1 MILLIRVAPILGLGT
16 AAAILGYHLASFIP
30 VVDGIYLV
38 LLFLGLFLSMII
50 LNTEPGWNMV
60 FFLGFALAAGTLLYW
75 FGANIKQSY
84 TWILLIILLVISFF
98 GGSLP
103 EERFAWATRV
113 FFPITVLYLTG
124 WILFF
129 IAQISGVYKLI
140 WIITGLVLFTL
151 ITIGVLVRGKTI
163 NRTDS
168 PVPLAIELFVVIF
181 NIYWMSFL
189 L

>member
-1 MILLIRVAPILGLGT
+1 MILLIRVVPILGLGT

-30 VVDGIYLV
+30 VVGGIYLV
-38 LLFLGLFLSMII
+38 LLFLGLFLSMTI

-84 TWILLIILLVISFF
+84 TWILLVISFI

-103 EERFAWATRV
+103 KERFARATRV

-129 IAQISGVYKLI
+129 IVQISGVYKLI

-181 NIYWMSFL
+181 NIYWMSSL